1 MAKKMILLIWL
12 LTNYAQ
18 INIFQNTSTMV
29 LKVTKIYSHI
39 YLLRIHEILGER
51 KAG

>member
-18 INIFQNTSTMV
+18 INIFQNTSTTV
-29 LKVTKIYSHI
+29 LEVTKIYLHI
-39 YLLRIHEILGER
+39 YLLSTHEVLGKQ